1 MGNRYVSQEID
12 KQAPRSNLR
21 RGNPAWVKGGPSPN
35 PAGRKPKEHTLRDCL
50 QQIGEQRAKG
60 LTEKEKAAL
69 KRLGY
74 RSDWTYE
81 QVLCG
86 KLWARALN
94 DDEFGIT
101 KVLDYRIG
109 RPVPLTDMPTIVVNQ
124 QTVVEQHQESSID
137 KAVGAFKALVEA
149 GIVPAEMFRQYIVTS
164 GNGHDNDSDR

>member
-1 MGNRYVSQEID
+1 MSDEIA
-12 KQAPRSNLR
+12 KQPHNSNLR

-50 QQIGEQRAKG
+50 QEIGQQRAKG
-60 LTEKEKAAL
+60 LTDKEKAAL

-101 KVLDYRIG
+101 KILDYRIG

-124 QTVVEQHQESSID
+124 QTVVQQHQETSID
-137 KAVGAFKALVEA
+137 KAVGAFKALVDD
-149 GIVPAEMFRQYIVTS
+149 GIIPVEVFKEYFVTN
-164 GNGHDNDSDR
+164 GNGHDPDEG